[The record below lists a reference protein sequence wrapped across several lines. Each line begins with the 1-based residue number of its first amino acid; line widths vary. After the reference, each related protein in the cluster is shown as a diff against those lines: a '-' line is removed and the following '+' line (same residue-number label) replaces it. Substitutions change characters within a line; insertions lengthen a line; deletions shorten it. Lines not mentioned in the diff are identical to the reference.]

1 MKWYVLNYDWNRKKV
16 CSFNIFDSCRFSQSV
31 NKLLDNFVTMDK
43 FIEDLTKEVKYCFW
57 SKREYEISAG
67 DAFDTNLDNYEK
79 IDVSQQ
85 VLPNIDALAKYII
98 DKHNEQ
104 I

>member
-16 CSFNIFDSCRFSQSV
+16 CSFNIFDSCRFSQGI
-31 NKLLDNFVTMDK
+31 KELLDNFVTMDK
-43 FIEDLTKEVKYCFW
+43 FIEDLTKEIKYCFW
-57 SKREYEISAG
+57 SKREYEISVG
-67 DAFDTNLDNYEK
+67 DAFDTNFDNYEK

-104 I
+104 V